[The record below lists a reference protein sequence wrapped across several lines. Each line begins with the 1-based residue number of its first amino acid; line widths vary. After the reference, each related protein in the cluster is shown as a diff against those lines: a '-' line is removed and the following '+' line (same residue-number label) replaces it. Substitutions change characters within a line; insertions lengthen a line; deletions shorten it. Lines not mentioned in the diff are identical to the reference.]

1 MNNKEKEKTES
12 YKHFPH
18 GKLVLIDVYFHYEIS
33 CLGNQDFRESQDT
46 VVVMVVPWQ
55 YNNIAHWVTEKH
67 QELEQ
72 IPGHQILKLPWLL
85 LVIVIPWGKRY
96 MVYLLFRVTYGSFT
110 CHDLSTSPCSD
121 IFPSFLSHSLSLSLT

>member
-1 MNNKEKEKTES
+1 MKNKEKEKTES

-46 VVVMVVPWQ
+46 VVVH
-55 YNNIAHWVTEKH
+55 NIAHWVTEKH

-85 LVIVIPWGKRY
+85 LVIVIP
-96 MVYLLFRVTYGSFT
+96 
-110 CHDLSTSPCSD
+110 
-121 IFPSFLSHSLSLSLT
+121 